1 MTHLSLS
8 NFETRVMLMEKNFVL
23 PLPVTNQAYS
33 GTACNNFKL
42 PPLDGSL
49 TLPEIYDWHYES
61 NPRHSVFIFE
71 NHPRA
76 GYTHL
81 TYTEVVPAIHN
92 AARYIGF
99 VFELDIDNLDKTM
112 SPVALLAT
120 SDTVTTF
127 CTILGMMRI
136 GIPIFPISH
145 HNSAAAI
152 ARLLQQ
158 SGSRHILISVEPS
171 HHKLAQSAI
180 VILHD
185 ELESALDVQIA
196 MMPKF
201 EDIFCED
208 EHIRVAPRTYNL
220 EVPALFIHSSGS
232 TSYPKPMPWTHP
244 FLLQCAVAPL
254 FGAHNYCNEVF
265 AWHSATMSHGAGLH
279 MLAWIVTA
287 GMIAATFPPA
297 SPAHTPS
304 AIATFEGLHKSR
316 SEYVVT
322 YPHYIEKW
330 SVSPARVEV
339 MKRSKGLIYVG
350 GFLNTT
356 IGDYLAREGV
366 KLYPL
371 FGMGEAGVI
380 GSFLPENQELDWEYF
395 SLSPHSG
402 GRFINVDIDTYQ
414 LVIVK
419 SPQKHLQ
426 VKNTTFGSADAYNS
440 GDYFVEHP
448 QKPGFWKVL
457 GRADERLIHSNGEK
471 TDPAPLEHFL
481 NTDIKISGSLVF
493 GNKRERNG
501 VLLQLEKE
509 HYFDPDDASKLAALR
524 NYLWPK
530 LKLLN
535 ATTPTQS
542 HLFPEMIITTHSSKS
557 FEYTEKGSLKR
568 KLALLTYEDEINTL
582 YKTIELTPAM
592 RIKMPVDWS
601 FHNILLFV
609 RSVIDEISPNIGDA
623 DNIFHHG
630 CSSLDATRLENIIRS
645 SLKSFVEVP
654 ENFVYDHPTPI
665 LLASL
670 LKSLHGGISY
680 PLMAS
685 GDDTSAMDAV
695 FHRLMEMNAAIVKP
709 VIPALNLAPSVG
721 SGVLVTGSTGHLG
734 SNLLIQLLGDST
746 VSRIYAV
753 NRSSPK
759 GVSLLDRQKAALV
772 YEGLDPDALN
782 SPKLILL
789 EGDLSLPGLGL
800 DPETQEEIKANV
812 THVMHIAWPVNW
824 KLPLASFERIL
835 AGVSNLVHLILAS
848 TATDEPRFV
857 FASTVGVFRN
867 ALETARVDE
876 LPMSNFLSAKGQ
888 GYSESKAIAEKY
900 LLASAQTTRLRPII
914 VRLGQVAGGVNG
926 AWPTSDW
933 VPALLK
939 SSQTLGFLPKVDGM
953 ASWMPAT
960 LAAKALNEMRASNV
974 EVINLLHPKPVHFS
988 WILQK
993 IGVELNLD
1001 TISFEAW
1008 ISALKQRSPAILDE
1022 TTLKD
1027 LPALQIFDFFDC
1039 KRNASKGNASETCGE
1054 AIGLPS
1060 FNVSNALISSSLSD
1074 AAPLSIYDVHLWL
1087 AHWKERS
1094 YI

>member
-1 MTHLSLS
+1 
-8 NFETRVMLMEKNFVL
+8 

-279 MLAWIVTA
+279 MLAWIAAA

-542 HLFPEMIITTHSSKS
+542 HLFPEMIITSHSSKP
-557 FEYTEKGSLKR
+557 FGYTEKGSLKR
-568 KLALLTYEDEINTL
+568 KLALLAYENEINNL
-582 YKTIELTPAM
+582 YETVELSPAV
-592 RIKMPVDWS
+592 RIKMPIDWT
-601 FHNILLFV
+601 FHNILIFV
-609 RSVIDEISPNIGDA
+609 QSAFDEIRPGAADA

-645 SLKSFVEVP
+645 SMKNFVELP
-654 ENFVYDHPTPI
+654 ENFIYDYPTPI

-670 LKSLHGGISY
+670 LKSLHDGNTCPIIGY
-680 PLMAS
+680 T
-685 GDDTSAMDAV
+685 DDTSAMDAM
-695 FHRLMEMNAAIVKP
+695 FDRLMDKNAVIAKP
-709 VIPALNLAPSVG
+709 LTPALISTPAVG
-721 SGVLVTGSTGHLG
+721 KVVLITGTTGHLG
-734 SNLLIQLLGDST
+734 SNLLVQLLDDSS
-746 VSRIYAV
+746 VSRVYAI
-753 NRSSPK
+753 NRLSPT
-759 GVSLLDRQKAALV
+759 GVSLLERQTAALI
-772 YEGLDPDALN
+772 YEGLNPNVLK
-782 SPKLILL
+782 SPKLILF
-789 EGDLSLPGLGL
+789 EGDLSVPGLGL
-800 DPETQEEIKANV
+800 DPDFLEEASIKANL

-824 KLPLASFERIL
+824 KLPLAYFENML
-835 AGVSNLVHLILAS
+835 TGVSNLVHLLLSS

-857 FASTVGVFRN
+857 FASSIGVFRN
-867 ALETARVDE
+867 TPSSTKIEE
-876 LPMSNFLSAKGQ
+876 HPLPNFLSAKGQ
-888 GYSESKAIAEKY
+888 GYSESKAIVEKY
-900 LLASAQTTRLRPII
+900 LLETAETTRLKPVI

-933 VPALLK
+933 VPALIK
-939 SSQTLGFLPKVDGM
+939 SSQTLGFLPQMDGM

-960 LAAKALNEMRASNV
+960 LAAKAFNEIGTSNA
-974 EVINLLHPKPVHFS
+974 EVVHLLHPKPVQFS
-988 WILQK
+988 WILQQV
-993 IGVELNLD
+993 GAELKLN

-1008 ISALKQRSPAILDE
+1008 VSALKQRSLE
-1022 TTLKD
+1022 MVNEKTLKG
-1027 LPALQIFDFFDC
+1027 LPALQILEFFDAKC
-1039 KRNASKGNASETCGE
+1039 SVSKEKAPDTCGE
-1054 AIGLPS
+1054 ATGLPS
-1060 FNVSNALISSSLSD
+1060 FNVSNGLVSLSLSD
-1074 AAPLSIYDVHLWL
+1074 AAPLSICDVHQWL
-1087 AHWKERS
+1087 AHWKERN